1 MPYISSVCVIVY
13 VIGHALGPSMY
24 PLAGFMVSVTHILI
38 LLDTLS
44 AFREDEYDPKWHLPR
59 SFWHRMGGAVI
70 STMG

>member
-1 MPYISSVCVIVY
+1 
-13 VIGHALGPSMY
+13 MY